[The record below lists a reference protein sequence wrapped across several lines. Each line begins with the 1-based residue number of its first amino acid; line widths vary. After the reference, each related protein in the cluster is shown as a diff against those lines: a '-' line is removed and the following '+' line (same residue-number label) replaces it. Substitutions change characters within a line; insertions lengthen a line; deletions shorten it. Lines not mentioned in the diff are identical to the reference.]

1 MINPRQVETESIM
14 PNYAHLETN
23 KMDLKRTASRVAV
36 MKRLG
41 VPYTKQDLLNADA
54 NYEAQAKQI
63 VAELKE
69 QDASVDLAWDS
80 ELTAVIAYLQSLGTN
95 PIPEESAKVDGVQ

>member
-1 MINPRQVETESIM
+1 MINPRQVEIESLM
-14 PNYAHLETN
+14 PNYPHLETN
-23 KMDLKRTASRVAV
+23 KMDLSRTATRLAV

-41 VPYTKQDLLNADA
+41 VPYTKEDLLSADS

-69 QDASVDLAWDS
+69 QDATVDLAWDS
-80 ELTAVIAYLQSLGTN
+80 ELTAVIAYLQCLGTN
-95 PIPEESAKVDGVQ
+95 PIPEESAKLEVQ